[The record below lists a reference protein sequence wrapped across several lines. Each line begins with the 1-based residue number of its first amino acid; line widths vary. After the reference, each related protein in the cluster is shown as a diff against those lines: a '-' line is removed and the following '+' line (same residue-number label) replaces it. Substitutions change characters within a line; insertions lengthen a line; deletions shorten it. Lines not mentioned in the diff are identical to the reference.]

1 MRTGSIG
8 ENSVFSAQS
17 CCKPKISPK
26 NKVYQK
32 KKITLKKYLRLRILK
47 MCDVFVTEKRVLKTL
62 PTVNFNFFKKRNK
75 GIYIYIHILLEQRKC

>member
-26 NKVYQK
+26 NKAYQK